1 MVNIGLRVLARP
13 QATMLPDM
21 YRKLGLDFDERVLP
35 SIMNEVCVQYCTLH
49 SCICMKIFFFKTKT
63 VTVFILFTHG
73 VCYGQCTQLQILS
86 SNLPSIPGW
95 GHCVCT
101 LYTCTAS
108 LYPNVKYM
116 TGYCC
121 IISRLSEFCIGHF
134 MPYYMPVGLINGHL
148 VCYYMMYC
156 AGPRASKTMLALHI
170 KLQSLF
176 HLS

>member
-1 MVNIGLRVLARP
+1 MSSCKIRLTLSCYLFRF
-13 QATMLPDM
+13 T
-21 YRKLGLDFDERVLP
+21 F
-35 SIMNEVCVQYCTLH
+35 VCL
-49 SCICMKIFFFKTKT
+49 
-63 VTVFILFTHG
+63 
-73 VCYGQCTQLQILS
+73 LS
-86 SNLPSIPGW
+86 
-95 GHCVCT
+95 V
-101 LYTCTAS
+101 AA
-108 LYPNVKYM
+108 
-116 TGYCC
+116 CC